1 MRTRLSRLVIVV
13 AIVGIGAT
21 APAQT
26 LNFYLKKAQ
35 AYVRARNYERA
46 VEMLKKGL
54 ALQPD
59 NIDVYYNIGIVAM
72 KGKLW
77 SDALLAYQGYLAVD
91 PKGADRKKVLAD
103 LKMLKQKKLRDRAAT
118 LTVVSHVAK
127 TEFYLDH
134 ALIGQAPKLSITL
147 FPGTYTLRSKKSD
160 FQTVT
165 RTVTLKAGQNE
176 TLTIDPTEITYY
188 GFLEIVTEPAKG
200 VTVYLDKK
208 KVGVT
213 PLAKIKLVA
222 KKKVLVV
229 FEAAGYDKW
238 MRYVVIPK
246 NATHTLKAKL
256 LRPGE

>member
-1 MRTRLSRLVIVV
+1 MRTRFARFT
-13 AIVGIGAT
+13 IGLCCLLISGTAT
-21 APAQT
+21 AES

-35 AYVRARNYERA
+35 AYVRSRNYERA
-46 VEMLKKGL
+46 VEMLKKAL

-77 SDALLAYQGYLAVD
+77 SEALLAYQGYLAVD

-103 LKMLKQKKLRDRAAT
+103 LKALKKKLRDRGAT
-118 LTVVSHVAK
+118 LTVLSNVPQ
-127 TEFYLDH
+127 TEFYLNH
-134 ALIGQAPKLSITL
+134 ALVGSAPKLTVTL
-147 FPGTYTLRSKKSD
+147 YPGSYTLVSKKTD
-160 FQTVT
+160 FRTVT
-165 RTVTLKAGQNE
+165 RTITLKAGQNE
-176 TLTIDPTEITYY
+176 TLTIDPQEITYY
-188 GFLEIVTEPAKG
+188 GYLEVITEPAKG
-200 VTVYLDKK
+200 VTVFVDKK
-208 KVGVT
+208 KVGLT
-213 PLAKIKLVA
+213 PLAKLKLVA

-229 FEAAGYDKW
+229 FEMSGYDKW